1 MPIKVPSHTEIDNI
15 VAKMEDRMK
24 RVLTRRLMYVG
35 EMCVNKARNLPL
47 PSRSIYWDSST
58 GERQRHIPRHVP
70 NYIDWTANLRS
81 SIGYVVVMDGQ
92 IVGMS
97 DFSKVKGL
105 DSDGGEGSKKGK
117 EYARSLAS
125 RFPQGAALIVVAG
138 MDYASYVQRKGY
150 DVLVSAEQLANDMLG
165 QLNAK
170 ITHLQ

>member
-1 MPIKVPSHTEIDNI
+1 MPIKGPSHTAIDNM
-15 VAKMEDRMK
+15 VAQMEERMK
-24 RVLTRRLMYVG
+24 RVLVRRLLYVG

-58 GERQRHIPRHVP
+58 GERQRHIPRHTP

-92 IVGMS
+92 IVGKS
-97 DFSKVKGL
+97 DFSKVKGI
-105 DSDGGEGSKKGK
+105 DANGEDGHKKGQ
-117 EYARSLAS
+117 EYARELAT
-125 RFPQGAALIVVAG
+125 RFPQGVALIVVAG

-150 DVLVSAEQLANDMLG
+150 DVLVSAELMASQMLR